1 MVTDQ
6 HSISTFNWFHIDP
19 FLIAGKSEISC
30 RRLQMLSNGVNAET
44 ISIRFYFTGLPR
56 SSLYC
61 FYSTETKKV
70 ALMESIKKCFINFM
84 CWAKNTF
91 CPDPIKYV
99 SIMQMR
105 QKFGFVYERISAI
118 FVCHTRKKMSAES
131 LIGSKKRYVASFFSR
146 RIDDDYIFTRQTCV
160 EILNSKLVFQR
171 FKLDNIVCAVGRA
184 AIQVQSPCIQILWQH

>member
-1 MVTDQ
+1 MP
-6 HSISTFNWFHIDP
+6 STANAFEWCQRGNHFYSGLFHWCAS
-19 FLIAGKSEISC
+19 FHLFS
-30 RRLQMLSNGVNAET
+30 
-44 ISIRFYFTGLPR
+44 

-105 QKFGFVYERISAI
+105 QIFGSVYERISAT

-131 LIGSKKRYVASFFSR
+131 LIGSKKRYVASFFPGELMMIIFLR
-146 RIDDDYIFTRQTCV
+146 AKHALKFYIRNLFSNDSNLITLCALLGAQPFKFS
-160 EILNSKLVFQR
+160 LHVF
-171 FKLDNIVCAVGRA
+171 KCCDNIKNT
-184 AIQVQSPCIQILWQH
+184 